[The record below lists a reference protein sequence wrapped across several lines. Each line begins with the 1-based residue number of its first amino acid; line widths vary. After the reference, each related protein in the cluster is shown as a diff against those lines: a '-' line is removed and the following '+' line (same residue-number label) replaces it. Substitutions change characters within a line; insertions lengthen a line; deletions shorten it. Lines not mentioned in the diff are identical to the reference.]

1 MQVIA
6 RIRYE
11 GGLLM
16 LPSRTPYDVETLLE
30 NLDWYTARHREVQL
44 EIDRHHWR
52 VVRGSAEDG
61 ACTQCRDAR
70 ATLTFVNGTRVPL
83 CPGCARAAVSSR
95 FAHWPPDAARRAH
108 VG

>member
-6 RIRYE
+6 RIRFE

-30 NLDWYTARHREVQL
+30 HLDWYAGRHHDVQL

-52 VVRGSAEDG
+52 VERGGAEDG
-61 ACTQCRDAR
+61 ECMQCRAAR
-70 ATLTFVNGTRVPL
+70 PALTFVNGRRVPL
-83 CPGCARAAVSSR
+83 CSGCARSAVSSR
-95 FAHWPPDAARRAH
+95 FAHWPPEAVRRAH
-108 VG
+108 AG